1 MAPFLR
7 AIGVSFVLTALGLA
21 PAGAADKPK
30 MLAIEGEVRL
40 SADQAGAVAPGD
52 RLVFKLFHPHEGV
65 EKDVRYW
72 IKDEFAF
79 PQAFRLAP
87 TVDMTGNPRRN
98 TYILEVFTDKDRK
111 VLNRVDGEL
120 HTAIGEPVPLGTT
133 GLVLELAA
141 PE

>member
-1 MAPFLR
+1 MR
-7 AIGVSFVLTALGLA
+7 ARLQQPDQRLDAAHGRDGVL
-21 PAGAADKPK
+21 
-30 MLAIEGEVRL
+30 I
-40 SADQAGAVAPGD
+40 GAVAPGD

-87 TVDMTGNPRRN
+87 TVDMTGNPRWN

-120 HTAIGEPVPLGTT
+120 HTSIDEPVPLGTT